1 MNDIDYERLA
11 DEIAKKLRVLPP
23 PEKVI
28 WTPAQ
33 CAEYLGVSAQH
44 FVNRVSKTFGFPTAI
59 KLPSESG
66 GRGHARYY
74 AVDVQTWVS
83 QQKKAS

>member
-1 MNDIDYERLA
+1 MNDIDYEKLA
-11 DEIAKKLRVLPP
+11 DEIAKKMRVLPP

-28 WTPAQ
+28 WTPEQ
-33 CAEYLGVSAQH
+33 CAEYLGVSKLH
-44 FVNRVSKTFGFPTAI
+44 FVNRVSKIYGFPAPI
-59 KLPSESG
+59 KLPSEG